1 MSGLVD
7 KWTGELAKQQEKD
20 RALVAGGSSPS
31 VEPSTSV
38 EPEKL
43 PLSSSS
49 LAFRAKPWPT
59 VLIYSE
65 STLSMFMECFS
76 P

>member
-7 KWTGELAKQQEKD
+7 TCTGKLAKQQEKD
-20 RALVAGGSSPS
+20 RAPVAGGSSPL
-31 VEPSTSV
+31 VKPSTLV
-38 EPEKL
+38 EPEEL
-43 PLSSSS
+43 PLSSS
-49 LAFRAKPWPT
+49 FRAFQAKPCPA

-65 STLSMFMECFS
+65 SALSMFMECFS